1 MCFSINNKAINTRKL
16 KKHIPLIFVIKYRK
30 IHLTYHFLHLMNAF
44 VTPRYRFVIMKTSKE
59 DIKMKLKLMYVGIV
73 ILGIGS
79 IIWFTQDFN
88 KEVET
93 DINQVTGEIIL
104 LSNELNETDIETPVG
119 DLESLKQEIDD
130 YKALIQDEVSSIKTL
145 KESFE
150 GDYSTLSEQEKI
162 YLRISLLEVRKYREA
177 YQDTIGSIEA
187 LIEPYYGA
195 FDQISDEEIETL
207 KTEIKTIMTYRL
219 VLLEKAYDELITI
232 KNILLNT

>member
-1 MCFSINNKAINTRKL
+1 
-16 KKHIPLIFVIKYRK
+16 
-30 IHLTYHFLHLMNAF
+30 
-44 VTPRYRFVIMKTSKE
+44 
-59 DIKMKLKLMYVGIV
+59 MKLKLMYVGIV